1 MLAKHMS
8 QVLFEK
14 TALLLLT
21 AVAICY
27 TQTVKYS
34 TQCRG
39 LMNSKAF
46 SISLKRV
53 GKWWH

>member
-53 GKWWH
+53 GKW